1 MVREARVKV
10 SWKGLQMVIHTGTLR
25 MSQTKRSAHF
35 GGQPIACE
43 LRHLPKT
50 CIEAKIWIPFWGSN
64 LQFMAIGAPQPRTD
78 DHYSP
83 PIPPCERKGVLLR
96 LLLRLSPST
105 EESRFARLRL
115 SSWSSDRIMDIL
127 CVYCFDVLGAE
138 LDKRAAIPF
147 PAAHLAKTNPKLLTN
162 GDAESHDVVSI
173 DTN

>member
-1 MVREARVKV
+1 
-10 SWKGLQMVIHTGTLR
+10 

-35 GGQPIACE
+35 PILGGQPIVLCE
-43 LRHLPKT
+43 LRHFPPKRASKRKYGYLFGGPICNSWQSAPPNHARTTITPLP
-50 CIEAKIWIPFWGSN
+50 F
-64 LQFMAIGAPQPRTD
+64 LRV
-78 DHYSP
+78 
-83 PIPPCERKGVLLR
+83 KGVLLR
-96 LLLRLSPST
+96 LLFRLSPPT

>member
-1 MVREARVKV
+1 
-10 SWKGLQMVIHTGTLR
+10 
-25 MSQTKRSAHF
+25 
-35 GGQPIACE
+35 
-43 LRHLPKT
+43 
-50 CIEAKIWIPFWGSN
+50 
-64 LQFMAIGAPQPRTD
+64 MAIGAPQPRTD

-147 PAAHLAKTNPKLLTN
+147 PAAHLAKTNPKLLSN

>member
-1 MVREARVKV
+1 
-10 SWKGLQMVIHTGTLR
+10 

-35 GGQPIACE
+35 PIFGGQPIVCE
-43 LRHLPKT
+43 LRHFPQSVHRSENMDTFL
-50 CIEAKIWIPFWGSN
+50 GV
-64 LQFMAIGAPQPRTD
+64 QFAILIHGNRRPPTTHGRLFL
-78 DHYSP
+78 P

-96 LLLRLSPST
+96 LLLRRRPST

-115 SSWSSDRIMDIL
+115 SDWSPDRIMDIL
-127 CVYCFDVLGAE
+127 CVYCFDVLGSE

>member
-1 MVREARVKV
+1 
-10 SWKGLQMVIHTGTLR
+10 
-25 MSQTKRSAHF
+25 
-35 GGQPIACE
+35 
-43 LRHLPKT
+43 
-50 CIEAKIWIPFWGSN
+50 
-64 LQFMAIGAPQPRTD
+64 MAIGAPQRTD

-127 CVYCFDVLGAE
+127 CVYCFDVIGAE